1 MEPAKANI
9 LLMRSGASEKSS
21 CDPEVDEN
29 TEDME
34 EDEDKTGDHQYD
46 DEIDDS

>member
-1 MEPAKANI
+1 MESTKANI
-9 LLMRSGASEKSS
+9 LLMGSGTSENNS

-34 EDEDKTGDHQYD
+34 QDEDKTGDHQHD
-46 DEIDDS
+46 DDG